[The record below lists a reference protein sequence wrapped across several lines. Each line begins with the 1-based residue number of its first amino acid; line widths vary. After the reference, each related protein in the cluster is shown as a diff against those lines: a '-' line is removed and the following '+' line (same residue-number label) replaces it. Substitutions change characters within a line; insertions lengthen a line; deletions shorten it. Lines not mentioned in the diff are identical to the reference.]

1 MLALFARDHRQQ
13 TEHPANRNSGSQCYA
28 SASCYSRLCSL
39 LFQNPKPRCGSES
52 NDLCELVI
60 TRNPDAAVATEDS
73 RDPRNRL
80 RSRILMAAYLAH
92 LAVPLVPALDSFRPI
107 IEGTAD
113 NPTRVMGFVCVAWI
127 AAALAALQLT
137 RDRDG
142 FLNSMTKPLL
152 FLGGICIALAVGE
165 VAVRAEIRYFNR
177 AVLRYPPGKYEF
189 DYTRSHILGVSPKV
203 TFTVN
208 AMGLRGPMPP
218 QVGKVYK
225 IITIGGSTTACMSQN
240 DDQEWPHLL
249 MVALNQR
256 QKGLPVWVGNA
267 GVSSLTTVDHASC
280 LRRLPVLRQADLLI
294 FLIGVNDLAAALLFG
309 GAPTQE
315 VLEDRAELF
324 AEHAPDGVSN
334 VRGLLRRSW
343 LLALVRNSLQHLSQL
358 IFTWRSE
365 QDVQIGASLSGRA
378 AGPVLPL
385 PDLRLA
391 LEEYAQRVR
400 TLEQQCRRYHRRC
413 VFLTQP
419 TMWRA
424 GLSAVEQSLLYSGG
438 VGYHGVVRG
447 YVSAPELERAMAAYN
462 QVLLAVCREDQLEC
476 YDMAAVIPKD
486 TSAFSDESHYNDNG
500 TRLVADYLA
509 ERLLA
514 YPPLNGT
521 KGALLGAGDGAD
533 D

>member
-1 MLALFARDHRQQ
+1 M
-13 TEHPANRNSGSQCYA
+13 
-28 SASCYSRLCSL
+28 
-39 LFQNPKPRCGSES
+39 
-52 NDLCELVI
+52 
-60 TRNPDAAVATEDS
+60 RNPDATEATEDS

-80 RSRILMAAYLAH
+80 RSRTLLAAYLGH
-92 LAVPLVPALDSFRPI
+92 LAVPLVPALDSFRTI
-107 IEGTAD
+107 HEGMAA
-113 NPTRVMGFVCVAWI
+113 NPTRVVGFVCVAWI
-127 AAALAALQLT
+127 AAALGALLLT
-137 RDRDG
+137 RDRHR
-142 FLNSMTKPLL
+142 FLRRMSKPLL
-152 FLGGICIALAVGE
+152 VFFGLCLSLAVGE
-165 VAVRAEIRYFNR
+165 VAVRANIRYFNR
-177 AVLRYPPGKYEF
+177 AVLRYAPGRF
-189 DYTRSHILGVSPKV
+189 DFDLTRWHILGVAPKI

-208 AMGLRGPMPP
+208 ALGLRGPMPP
-218 QVGKVYK
+218 QVGKAYR
-225 IITIGGSTTACMSQN
+225 IITVGGSTTECFAQN
-240 DDQEWPHLL
+240 DAQEWPHLL
-249 MVALNQR
+249 MVELNQR

-267 GVSSLTTVDHASC
+267 GVSGLTTVDHASC
-280 LRRLPVLRQADLLI
+280 LRRLPVLRQADVLI
-294 FLIGVNDLAAALLFG
+294 FLIGVNDLIAALQFG

-324 AEHAPDGVSN
+324 AEHAPEGVSH

-343 LLALVRNSLQHLSQL
+343 LLALVRNSLQRLSQM

-365 QDVQIGASLSGRA
+365 QDAQGGASLSGRA

-400 TLEQQCRRYHRRC
+400 TLEQHCRQYHQRC

-424 GLSAVEQSLLYSGG
+424 GLSAAEQRLFYSGG

-447 YVSAPELERAMAAYN
+447 YVSAPELGSAMAAYN

-476 YDMAAVIPKD
+476 YDLAVAIPKD
-486 TSAFSDESHYNDNG
+486 TSAFYDEFHYNDNG
-500 TRLVADYLA
+500 TRLVSEYLA

-514 YPPLNGT
+514 SPPLNGT
-521 KGALLGAGDGAD
+521 KGAQLGAGDGAD